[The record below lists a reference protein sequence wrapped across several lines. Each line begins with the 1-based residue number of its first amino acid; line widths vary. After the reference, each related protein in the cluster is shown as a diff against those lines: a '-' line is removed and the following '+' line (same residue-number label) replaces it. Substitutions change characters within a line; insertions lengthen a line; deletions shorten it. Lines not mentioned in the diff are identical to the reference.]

1 MSLWTEIRTLVSE
14 NKTARLA
21 DRLVALTDEERAELA
36 GRLPGLV
43 KELREA
49 LTEKLRAEYHE
60 SHEDVISWQV
70 TDGIRMVAGGLLL
83 AGVGVIGGPAAAV
96 SWMTSRD
103 VNRRWARDIDVAQVC
118 RVAAARSPEWRRDVA
133 ARLALRVRRPA
144 DRIAPLAVALLRASG
159 VTPPDHD
166 PLVAA
171 WLAAP
176 NVPDDPLL
184 PVLLPRIFT
193 AGGAGRVLREE
204 RLDPRPTHWLAAAA
218 RGLPRQE
225 ALDGCVSRFLRGGD
239 VQDLRFFVRLH
250 TLLEPTPAESAA
262 RLRDYLRLLP
272 SAPGTVAELAAGQ
285 VRAAPPL
292 GHADLVEAV
301 EALTFR
307 AEAKLAVM
315 GLRWLDEGLRA
326 TPDAAGDFVPALTT
340 AYAHTSFEVRDRA
353 VGLTLKHAGLFA
365 DHAEAVRDGFEH
377 LPADQRARLVARF
390 GGEVPVEE
398 RERKEFPP
406 LPEPRQAGPF
416 PEPSLHPDAGEWWVR
431 GERWLAAFVA
441 GIADDRARLSAE
453 LKPRVER
460 GEWRAKTVLLDPDA
474 WQSALAAELVSPGSL
489 PEVPPVQ
496 PQKAWDGASYSVGVR
511 AITRGDEPPP
521 EPRRRRGFMMMS
533 GYHADRY
540 LEDDSPLRV
549 IDITWTSDEGPAAAV
564 ARENGEEVPFV
575 GGRVHLNR
583 SPAGAEHPP
592 REDAGADRSRG
603 DADGAGD
610 EPARWDV
617 LTEPASHE
625 DAGDERARP
634 EGGGVG
640 RSPLSVLIEAA
651 SWEDAEEED
660 YGFAGYGPS
669 HPRARLRSRSG
680 IRYDDS
686 EEAMPSHVLDDVYER
701 MAELGVARER
711 IAAMEAGQPVPPPG
725 PDEPLVEVTVSF
737 MPPRL
742 RSFLP
747 PELPEPEEWRRRSRL
762 PRSGAVSPLHDFL
775 LHRYAELA
783 RALLDDALPPVLL
796 ATPTSTSG
804 LLDPGVLVD
813 RLATCAAAGV
823 EPLPADLAQALMR
836 LPRGRHPAAAERAAG
851 IGSEAAR
858 SAARWLAGGGMTGLV
873 CGHRWQHM
881 VSASMVDFGDD
892 EPDDFTEVRLR
903 PVVRVTEPTGHRL
916 IDEVLLRE
924 PYDWRQDESRN
935 QIPGWAAMVP
945 SHPEIMVVNAL
956 PFLLHGDY
964 WGSGLVPLEVAGLEL
979 AEGPLGEAAGVM
991 LAFMLAGQLHGTLPL
1006 LLALAA
1012 RGTLPCEAV
1021 GRQLALVLRRTWRET
1036 RAAIAALTGLAEAG
1050 GHHEVWRILRGLLPE
1065 LVPATGTHRRIT
1077 VTHTT
1082 WVAFAAEVA
1091 GWADARGEIPV
1102 IAGHAGARRKSRF
1115 AHECRNLHALL
1126 TAP

>member
-1 MSLWTEIRTLVSE
+1 MSLWTEIRTLISE
-14 NKTARLA
+14 KRTARLA

-49 LTEKLRAEYHE
+49 LTEKLRAEHHE
-60 SHEDVISWQV
+60 SHVDMISWQV
-70 TDGIRMVAGGLLL
+70 ADGIRMVAGGLLL
-83 AGVGVIGGPAAAV
+83 AGVGVIGGPAATV
-96 SWMTSRD
+96 SWVTSRD

-176 NVPDDPLL
+176 SVPNDPLL

-193 AGGAGRVLREE
+193 ADGAGRVLREE
-204 RLDPRPTHWLAAAA
+204 RLDPRPTHWLATAA

-340 AYAHTSFEVRDRA
+340 AYAHTSFEVRNRA
-353 VGLTLKHAGLFA
+353 VELTLKHAGLLA
-365 DHAEAVRDGFEH
+365 DHAEAVGDGFEH

-398 RERKEFPP
+398 QERKVFPP
-406 LPEPRQAGPF
+406 LPAPRQAEPF
-416 PEPSLHPDAGEWWVR
+416 PAPSIHPDAGEFWVR
-431 GERWLAAFVA
+431 RECWLAAFVA
-441 GIADDRARLSAE
+441 GVADDRARLSGE
-453 LKPRVER
+453 LKPEVER
-460 GEWRAKTVLLDPDA
+460 RHWHPRKVLDEPDR
-474 WQSALAAELVSPGSL
+474 WQLALARELVSPGSL

-496 PQKAWDGASYSVGVR
+496 PRKAWDNSSHSVRVR
-511 AITRGDEPPP
+511 AIPRGEEPPP
-521 EPRRRRGFMMMS
+521 EPRRRARGFAVFG
-533 GYHADRY
+533 GYRPGRY
-540 LEDDSPLRV
+540 LDDDSPLRV
-549 IDITWTSDEGPAAAV
+549 IDITWTSDEGPGAAV
-564 ARENGEEVPFV
+564 AREHGKEVAFS
-575 GGRVHLNR
+575 GGRVHLD
-583 SPAGAEHPP
+583 SPAGHRQPE
-592 REDAGADRSRG
+592 E
-603 DADGAGD
+603 
-610 EPARWDV
+610 EARWDV
-617 LTEPASHE
+617 LTGPAPADDDVFS
-625 DAGDERARP
+625 
-634 EGGGVG
+634 
-640 RSPLSVLIEAA
+640 
-651 SWEDAEEED
+651 
-660 YGFAGYGPS
+660 GPPD
-669 HPRARLRSRSG
+669 HRHALRSRPG
-680 IRYDDS
+680 VRYDASD
-686 EEAMPSHVLDDVYER
+686 EAMPSHVLEDVYER
-701 MAELGVARER
+701 MAELGVAPDR
-711 IAAMEAGQPVPPPG
+711 IAAMRAGQPVPVPA
-725 PDEPLVEVTVSF
+725 PDEPLVEVTVSY
-737 MPPRL
+737 MPARL
-742 RSFLP
+742 RSFMP
-747 PELPEPEEWRRRSRL
+747 EELPEPEEWRRVNRL
-762 PRSGAVSPLHDFL
+762 PRGGSVAPLHDFL

-783 RALLDDALPPVLL
+783 AALRADALPPVLL

-804 LLDPGVLVD
+804 HLDPGVLVD
-813 RLATCAAAGV
+813 RLAVCAAAGV
-823 EPLPADLAQALMR
+823 EPLPADLAQALLR
-836 LPRGRHPAAAERAAG
+836 LPRGQHPAAAARAAEL
-851 IGSEAAR
+851 GSEAAG
-858 SAARWLAGGGMTGLV
+858 SAARWLAEGGMADPE
-873 CGHRWQHM
+873 CGPVWQHM
-881 VSASMVDFGDD
+881 VGASMVDFGDS
-892 EPDDFTEVRLR
+892 EPEHFTEVKLR
-903 PVVRVTEPTGHRL
+903 PVVRVTAPSGHRM

-924 PYDWRQDESRN
+924 PDYWRRDDLRGQL
-935 QIPGWAAMVP
+935 PAWAAMVP
-945 SHPEIMVVNAL
+945 SHPEIVAVSAL
-956 PFLLHGDY
+956 PALLHDY
-964 WGSGLVPLEVAGLEL
+964 WGAGLFPADVAALEL
-979 AEGPLGEAAGVM
+979 SDGPFGEATGVII
-991 LAFMLAGQLHGTLPL
+991 AFMLGGELHGTLPL
-1006 LLALAA
+1006 VLCLAA
-1012 RGTLPCEAV
+1012 RGTLPCEAI
-1021 GRQLALVLRRTWRET
+1021 GRQLALVLRRTWQET
-1036 RAAIAALTGLAEAG
+1036 KAAIAALTELAEAG

-1065 LVPATGTHRRIT
+1065 LVPGAGTDRRIT

-1091 GWADARGEIPV
+1091 AWTDARGEIPV
-1102 IAGHAGARRKSRF
+1102 IAGHAGTRRKSRF